1 MIKNNHY
8 VAPGADILEL
18 RVEEHLLVGSPWDN
32 TNGTETLNPDNDI
45 FTF

>member
-1 MIKNNHY
+1 MIKKPLY
-8 VAPGADILEL
+8 TAPGADILEL

-32 TNGTETLNPDNDI
+32 TNGTETLDPDNDI